1 MREAGHQMA
10 MLQTTKAIYDIA
22 AVISDLPNHL
32 TIQFPKSHQKGEC
45 SIAQEMVEKREVIS
59 LQFYQW

>member
-1 MREAGHQMA
+1 
-10 MLQTTKAIYDIA
+10 
-22 AVISDLPNHL
+22 VISDLPNHL
-32 TIQFPKSHQKGEC
+32 TIQFPKSHQKGES